1 MPMVLYGLLEI
12 TLPRGMK
19 AVLQVSNRDAAARFA
34 RAFGIQETQQTTV
47 GSSYEKKRSEES
59 TTFDFLTEEERA
71 KAVLACRT
79 LGVRADASMSE
90 ISAAYK
96 QLARTHHPD
105 KVANVPEE
113 DRDVS
118 EQQMKKINAAYTEL
132 KRLKRNYTDEVRPR

>member
-1 MPMVLYGLLEI
+1 MVLYGLLEI